1 MYLLI
6 RLRPVAYFY
15 PATLSSVASVGQG
28 HQVAEAAPVSPLSV
42 FRMDV

>member
-1 MYLLI
+1 MNHLN
-6 RLRPVAYFY
+6 RRHHVADFCRVT
-15 PATLSSVASVGQG
+15 PSSAASFGQG